1 MVIRLGGTVSAASRV
16 AQNVMGADLLR
27 FSCKTSLLRTARGQ
41 RPLRRSS
48 MVRFPWPSPSASA
61 SGGPRRIPKA
71 QALEVP
77 TGSRPVRDGSPGHHT
92 RPFRRWL
99 GRRYGRLRAHTAVL
113 RLNRCPGRF
122 ADRFRNRCIDPA
134 FRSGRSGWS
143 VLPTRRCRLSCSP
156 FQPSLL
162 DFRSLPSDPSGPL
175 SLPFRTVWKL
185 PSFR

>member
-1 MVIRLGGTVSAASRV
+1 
-16 AQNVMGADLLR
+16 MGADLLR

-48 MVRFPWPSPSASA
+48 MVRLPWPSSSASA
-61 SGGPRRIPKA
+61 SGGPSRIPKA

-113 RLNRCPGRF
+113 RLNRRPDRL
-122 ADRFRNRCIDPA
+122 AYRFRNRCIDPA
-134 FRSGRSGWS
+134 FRPGRSGFP
-143 VLPTRRCRLSCSP
+143 VLPTRRCHLSCPSA
-156 FQPSLL
+156 QPSLL
-162 DFRSLPSDPSGPL
+162 KFRSSPSDPFARLAPL
-175 SLPFRTVWKL
+175 VRTLWKL